1 MSVSTETFCFQIS
14 TVARL
19 FLARAKLGAAAIMFK
34 CMPFLCNRH
43 VDYVNKSNCNLSSVP
58 DEVLRY
64 GRTLEELLLDCN
76 QIKDLPK
83 VGKLHLACLSV
94 GRIIWPVMSLEILR
108 QLEVSTQLNSTQQRT
123 TDAGV

>member
-1 MSVSTETFCFQIS
+1 MKF
-14 TVARL
+14 
-19 FLARAKLGAAAIMFK
+19 GAAATMFK

-64 GRTLEELLLDCN
+64 GRTLEELLLDSN

-83 VGKLHLACLSV
+83 VGTL
-94 GRIIWPVMSLEILR
+94 RIMLGSWRAFRHANLPTE
-108 QLEVSTQLNSTQQRT
+108 EVSTQNSQPWKAVTIIWAPQPGT
-123 TDAGV
+123 T

>member
-1 MSVSTETFCFQIS
+1 
-14 TVARL
+14 
-19 FLARAKLGAAAIMFK
+19 MFK

-64 GRTLEELLLDCN
+64 GRTLEELLLDSN

-83 VGKLHLACLSV
+83 VGTLRIMLGSWRNYRHYGPKTPDPGYFGTSLVGPNCLDRSALASKCPKDSSDLSAEL
-94 GRIIWPVMSLEILR
+94 SL
-108 QLEVSTQLNSTQQRT
+108 V
-123 TDAGV
+123 